1 MYCHDGADGVDHRR
15 GGRARRRPSLAGPT
29 LLRTGASTLHERFHA
44 WSRLLRLDGETNRM
58 LWISAEARGAYR
70 TEMDAAKRSVDPEVR
85 WRHLERAHIVS
96 QPDPWLHTCN
106 HAAML
111 VLALG
116 QRDRREALGQ
126 VLRLIVAAP
135 GSMTGRYPVGN
146 TGRTAAGLMTPM
158 SIPGDLA
165 GM

>member
-1 MYCHDGADGVDHRR
+1 MSSINAH
-15 GGRARRRPSLAGPT
+15 ARQV
-29 LLRTGASTLHERFHA
+29 
-44 WSRLLRLDGETNRM
+44 
-58 LWISAEARGAYR
+58 YR
-70 TEMDAAKRSVDPEVR
+70 SEMAAAKIAADPLTR

-111 VLALG
+111 VLALR
-116 QRDRREALGQ
+116 QHDRREAVGQ

-146 TGRTAAGLMTPM
+146 TGRVAAGLMNPM
-158 SIPGDLA
+158 PIPEDLA
-165 GM
+165 AALTTR